1 MSRLDFTIVIPA
13 LDEEARIERTLAAA
27 RAAFGD
33 RAEYIV
39 ADGGSADAT
48 VARSRAAGAR
58 VLHARGGRGAQLAA
72 GAAMA
77 AAPAIVFLHADTL
90 VPPDAAAVLATAL
103 ADPRVVGG
111 AFRLRFDP
119 AERPTA
125 AQRLLARGIGF
136 RSRAFRTA
144 TGDQAIFARAATLAA
159 VGGVPAVPLFEDVRL
174 YRALR
179 RAGRVRLLDAAVTT
193 SPRLWRTRGTLRVVL
208 LHLAFRA
215 LHAAGV
221 SPARL
226 AAWYYRPRASLRPTA
241 ARSTR

>member
-1 MSRLDFTIVIPA
+1 MNRPRFAVVIPT
-13 LDEEARIERTLAAA
+13 LNEERRIGRTLAAA

-33 RAEYIV
+33 DAEYIV
-39 ADGGSADAT
+39 VDGGSRDAT
-48 VARSRAAGAR
+48 ERRARAAGAR
-58 VLHARGGRGAQLAA
+58 VLRARGGRGAQLAA
-72 GAAMA
+72 GAAA
-77 AAPAIVFLHADTL
+77 ASAPTIVFLHADTL
-90 VPPDAAAVLATAL
+90 VPRDAAVAMTAAL
-103 ADPRVVGG
+103 QDPSVVGG

-125 AQRLLARGIGF
+125 ALRLLARGIGF

-159 VGGVPAVPLFEDVRL
+159 IGGVPALPLFEDVRL

-193 SPRLWRTRGTLRVVL
+193 SPRLWRARGTCRVTL
-208 LHLAFRA
+208 LHLALRA

-221 SPARL
+221 APERL
-226 AAWYYRPRASLRPTA
+226 AHWYYRAGPTVPA
-241 ARSTR
+241 TIARSAR